1 MEVTKF
7 VKQESRHFSDEMF
20 NVERKINM
28 NIYKCTLEIIN
39 MSEWTQHI
47 SDVLKQ
53 TQNTNDVLE
62 RICNFD
68 FKFDT
73 ILQ

>member
-1 MEVTKF
+1 
-7 VKQESRHFSDEMF
+7 MF
-20 NVERKINM
+20 
-28 NIYKCTLEIIN
+28 
-39 MSEWTQHI
+39 EWTQHI

-53 TQNTNDVLE
+53 TQNINDVLE

>member
-1 MEVTKF
+1 
-7 VKQESRHFSDEMF
+7 
-20 NVERKINM
+20 M
-28 NIYKCTLEIIN
+28 NIYKCTLKIIN
-39 MSEWTQHI
+39 ISEWLQHI

-53 TQNTNDVLE
+53 PQNTSDWLE
-62 RICNFD
+62 HICDFD

>member
-1 MEVTKF
+1 
-7 VKQESRHFSDEMF
+7 
-20 NVERKINM
+20 M

-62 RICNFD
+62 CICNFD

>member
-1 MEVTKF
+1 MLYCLLR
-7 VKQESRHFSDEMF
+7 VKIFSKEG
-20 NVERKINM
+20 NIIM
-28 NIYKCTLEIIN
+28 NTYKCTLELIN
-39 MSEWTQHI
+39 ISEWLQHI

-53 TQNTNDVLE
+53 SQNTSVLLE
-62 RICNFD
+62 HICDFD